1 MRRQSNASWSTH
13 FSCPFG
19 RRARRAINHGV
30 VAMLDQVSALGAK
43 GMPSVGVSLVSAM
56 LCAVALLGGCG
67 GAAPAT
73 APAVVDAPP
82 FDRGAAM
89 EALNRAKQEAKTCDE
104 IEPRVNAH
112 VKITFAPDGSVTEA
126 VVDVPELRGAAAAC
140 IEPFYRRV
148 RVPAFR
154 GAPVSVGSGIERE
167 AGSDDASELD
177 VAAVRAAIEAV
188 DLSSCSELPG
198 ERRLERAR
206 RVSRGKGLPQHP
218 DRAVSWAAR
227 SPRARIRARS
237 TRAARPAADSLLTP
251 EYALAPLAAAWRA
264 AGVVVADALRDRQAA
279 RARRRLPIQ
288 TVRVRRDARV
298 GDR

>member
-1 MRRQSNASWSTH
+1 
-13 FSCPFG
+13 
-19 RRARRAINHGV
+19 
-30 VAMLDQVSALGAK
+30 MLDQVSALGAK

-198 ERRLERAR
+198 ERSGKLYVSLSPRGGHGVSTDDPTASSALGGCLVGKVYRSIQTGPFRGPPVRLERAY
-206 RVSRGKGLPQHP
+206 V
-218 DRAVSWAAR
+218 
-227 SPRARIRARS
+227 
-237 TRAARPAADSLLTP
+237 
-251 EYALAPLAAAWRA
+251 LAPLAQPAPR
-264 AGVVVADALRDRQAA
+264 
-279 RARRRLPIQ
+279 PI
-288 TVRVRRDARV
+288 RY
-298 GDR
+298 